1 MISLDAVSVTFA
13 GAVRAVREVSL
24 AVGDGEAWALVG
36 ESGCGKTTL
45 LRTLAGLIGEWRGD
59 IEIDGIGRR
68 QLRHHRAARLMQMVF
83 QDPYGS
89 LHPRRTVAETLA
101 EPLAIHRIGDRQ
113 SRIARALDEVGLE
126 TALRFRYPHQISG
139 GQRQRVAIARALIMD
154 PKFLLLDE
162 PTSALDVSTQD
173 EILTL
178 LTRLRADRG
187 LGFILVS
194 HDLGM
199 VTRLCDRIAVMR
211 DGAMVET
218 VSRDALRS
226 GQGLSA
232 YTRELRMASRGTVWL
247 SATETND

>member
-1 MISLDAVSVTFA
+1 M
-13 GAVRAVREVSL
+13 
-24 AVGDGEAWALVG
+24 
-36 ESGCGKTTL
+36 
-45 LRTLAGLIGEWRGD
+45 
-59 IEIDGIGRR
+59 
-68 QLRHHRAARLMQMVF
+68 
-83 QDPYGS
+83 
-89 LHPRRTVAETLA
+89 
-101 EPLAIHRIGDRQ
+101 
-113 SRIARALDEVGLE
+113 
-126 TALRFRYPHQISG
+126 
-139 GQRQRVAIARALIMD
+139 
-154 PKFLLLDE
+154 
-162 PTSALDVSTQD
+162 
-173 EILTL
+173 TL

>member
-1 MISLDAVSVTFA
+1 MIRIDTVSVTFA

-24 AVGDGEAWALVG
+24 SVGDGEAWALVG

-45 LRTLAGLIGEWRGD
+45 LRTLAGLIGDWRGE
-59 IEIDGIGRR
+59 IEIDGVGRR
-68 QLRHHRAARLMQMVF
+68 ELRHHRAARLMQMVF
-83 QDPYGS
+83 QDPYGA

-113 SRIARALDEVGLE
+113 GRIARALDEVGLDA
-126 TALRFRYPHQISG
+126 ALRFRYPHQISG

-194 HDLGM
+194 HDLGV
-199 VTRLCDRIAVMR
+199 VTGLCDHIAVMR
-211 DGAMVET
+211 DGTMIET

-226 GQGLSA
+226 GHGLSA
-232 YTRELRMASRGTVWL
+232 YTRALRMASRGTVWL
-247 SATETND
+247 REPETND